1 MGSHA
6 ASEPSLAQNRPA
18 GSGTGFADIAAP

>member
-1 MGSHA
+1 MDSHA
-6 ASEPSLAQNRPA
+6 AREPSLAQNRPA